1 MSDAQTQIFAAAR
14 ANRKIAAHLARDMF
28 KQATTAPQFKP
39 GLGAAMRKASELP
52 QDAAKVLAD
61 LFAAHGVASDAKAL
75 RDLADACG
83 LHRLTWAD
91 VDGN

>member
-1 MSDAQTQIFAAAR
+1 MSDAQAQIFAAAR
-14 ANRKIAAHLARDMF
+14 RDRKIAGHLARDMF

-39 GLGAAMRKASELP
+39 GLGAEMRKAAALP
-52 QDAAKVLAD
+52 EDAAEVLAD

-75 RDLADACG
+75 RDLADVCR

-91 VDGN
+91 IDGN